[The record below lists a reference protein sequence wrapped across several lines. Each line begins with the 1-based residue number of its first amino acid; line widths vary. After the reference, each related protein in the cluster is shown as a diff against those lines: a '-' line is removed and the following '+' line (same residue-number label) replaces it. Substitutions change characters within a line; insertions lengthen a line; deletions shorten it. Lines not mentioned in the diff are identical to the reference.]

1 MAEFYFLTSFTIIFS
16 IFHKGYEYSENNE
29 RKNESSIHTI
39 IELINL
45 PMSIFMAFY
54 HINYV
59 LYFSFLSTFPILF
72 LTSYI
77 WKKGIATSCWMAWS
91 SLCMPSCLWIPVRIF
106 APVSCVLGLKM
117 CAITHSCIIIFST
130 LNFQKMSFPGLIVKA
145 QVFLD
150 H

>member
-1 MAEFYFLTSFTIIFS
+1 MAEFYFLFSFTIIFS

-29 RKNESSIHTI
+29 KKNESPIHTI

-59 LYFSFLSTFPILF
+59 LYYSTFSILF
-72 LTSYI
+72 LTSV
-77 WKKGIATSCWMAWS
+77 WKKGIATSCWMACS
-91 SLCMPSCLWIPVRIF
+91 SLCMPSCLWIPVRIL
-106 APVSCVLGLKM
+106 APVSWVLGLKM
-117 CAITHSCIIIFST
+117 CAITQSCIVLYRNFST
-130 LNFQKMSFPGLIVKA
+130 PNFQKMSFPGLMVKA
-145 QVFLD
+145 QVLLD